1 MKSRCCNQINVLHFY
16 IISPDDL
23 VCDSKPPHGAKCSY
37 KWSLEEVGSRARSER
52 VSKFY
57 GRFAEEAERLGIS
70 HACFASYLGYRYVTF
85 RPGNEQLF
93 ISITHYVEGFS
104 SIFIQCY
111 IFYEKIDVARK
122 LGCQ

>member
-1 MKSRCCNQINVLHFY
+1 MLQSNKFCAFSY

-85 RPGNEQLF
+85 KSSNAKLF
-93 ISITHYVEGFS
+93 YSLCRRT
-104 SIFIQCY
+104 FIY
-111 IFYEKIDVARK
+111 IHSMLHFI
-122 LGCQ
+122 